1 MGSIPSSAFA
11 SSRQAASPNASCRW
25 RRREE
30 VLHKRPNGAA
40 LPGLPRHRSPHRR
53 SQGCARLGIALP
65 ARKNRVAFTAPPTS
79 CRTGEQMVPTAIKSW
94 RDRFEVRAF
103 PFIGKGRPASL
114 HWNT

>member
-25 RRREE
+25 RRREK

-65 ARKNRVAFTAPPTS
+65 ARK
-79 CRTGEQMVPTAIKSW
+79 KSGGFHRAADQLPDRGADGTD
-94 RDRFEVRAF
+94 RDKELA
-103 PFIGKGRPASL
+103 
-114 HWNT
+114 